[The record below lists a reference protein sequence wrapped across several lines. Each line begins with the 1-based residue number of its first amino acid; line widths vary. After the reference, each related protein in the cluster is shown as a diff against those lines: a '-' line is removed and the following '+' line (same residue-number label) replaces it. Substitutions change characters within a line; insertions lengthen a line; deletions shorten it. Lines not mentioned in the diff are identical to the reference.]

1 MPKMQNKRILS
12 PRQLDAVKK
21 ALIKQ
26 KEAVMKDDMMKMIE
40 MMMSK
45 HKGMKH
51 GGEYGKEAED
61 MEEGYEEDEGY
72 EQDKVTIKFCGKDA
86 LKKAHDLLMS
96 SYKK

>member
-1 MPKMQNKRILS
+1 MNDK
-12 PRQLDAVKK
+12 
-21 ALIKQ
+21 
-26 KEAVMKDDMMKMIE
+26 MMKMIE

-45 HKGMKH
+45 KN
-51 GGEYGKEAED
+51 GKEAED
-61 MEEGYEEDEGY
+61 MEEGDMEDGYEEEDEGY

>member
-1 MPKMQNKRILS
+1 
-12 PRQLDAVKK
+12 
-21 ALIKQ
+21 
-26 KEAVMKDDMMKMIE
+26 MKMIE

-45 HKGMKH
+45 KN
-51 GGEYGKEAED
+51 GKEAED
-61 MEEGYEEDEGY
+61 MEEGDMEEGYEEEDEGY

>member
-1 MPKMQNKRILS
+1 
-12 PRQLDAVKK
+12 
-21 ALIKQ
+21 
-26 KEAVMKDDMMKMIE
+26 MKMIE

-45 HKGMKH
+45 KD
-51 GGEYGKEAED
+51 GKD

>member
-1 MPKMQNKRILS
+1 MNEK
-12 PRQLDAVKK
+12 
-21 ALIKQ
+21 
-26 KEAVMKDDMMKMIE
+26 MMKMIE

-61 MEEGYEEDEGY
+61 MEEGDMEEGY
-72 EQDKVTIKFCGKDA
+72 EEEGYGEEGEDETEVTIKFCGKDA
-86 LKKAHDLLMS
+86 MKKAHDLLMA

>member
-1 MPKMQNKRILS
+1 MNDK
-12 PRQLDAVKK
+12 
-21 ALIKQ
+21 
-26 KEAVMKDDMMKMIE
+26 MMKMIE

-45 HKGMKH
+45 KN
-51 GGEYGKEAED
+51 GKEAED
-61 MEEGYEEDEGY
+61 MEEGDMEEGYEEEDEGY

>member
-1 MPKMQNKRILS
+1 MNDK
-12 PRQLDAVKK
+12 
-21 ALIKQ
+21 
-26 KEAVMKDDMMKMIE
+26 MMKMIE

-45 HKGMKH
+45 KN
-51 GGEYGKEAED
+51 GKEAED
-61 MEEGYEEDEGY
+61 MEESDMEEGYEEEDEGY

>member
-1 MPKMQNKRILS
+1 MNDK
-12 PRQLDAVKK
+12 
-21 ALIKQ
+21 
-26 KEAVMKDDMMKMIE
+26 MMKMIE

-61 MEEGYEEDEGY
+61 MEESNMEEGYEEEDEGY

-86 LKKAHDLLMS
+86 MKKAHDLLMAG
-96 SYKK
+96 YKK

>member
-1 MPKMQNKRILS
+1 
-12 PRQLDAVKK
+12 
-21 ALIKQ
+21 
-26 KEAVMKDDMMKMIE
+26 MKMIE

-45 HKGMKH
+45 KN
-51 GGEYGKEAED
+51 GKEAED
-61 MEEGYEEDEGY
+61 MEEGYEEEDEGY

>member
-1 MPKMQNKRILS
+1 MNEKMMQ
-12 PRQLDAVKK
+12 
-21 ALIKQ
+21 
-26 KEAVMKDDMMKMIE
+26 MIE
-40 MMMSK
+40 DMLTK
-45 HKGMKH
+45 HKAMKH

-61 MEEGYEEDEGY
+61 MEEGYSEDEGY

>member
-1 MPKMQNKRILS
+1 
-12 PRQLDAVKK
+12 
-21 ALIKQ
+21 
-26 KEAVMKDDMMKMIE
+26 MKMIE

-45 HKGMKH
+45 KD
-51 GGEYGKEAED
+51 GKEAND

>member
-1 MPKMQNKRILS
+1 MNDK
-12 PRQLDAVKK
+12 
-21 ALIKQ
+21 
-26 KEAVMKDDMMKMIE
+26 MMKMIE

-45 HKGMKH
+45 KD
-51 GGEYGKEAED
+51 GKEAED
-61 MEEGYEEDEGY
+61 MKEGYEEEDEGY